1 MELLRNKFHLVLGDP
16 QLHWRDRDGKYT
28 DPRVEMAWQCVV
40 GLGGELEDSANV
52 DRLIAVGS
60 TELRTRLRKI
70 LVDKFNALGMSQ
82 TKFAAALDMHQSE
95 VSWLINGKDTIGLEK
110 LIDLVRKAS
119 QLSTNVATL

>member
-16 QLHWRDRDGKYT
+16 QLHWRDQDGRYT
-28 DPRVEMAWQCVV
+28 DPRVELAWQCVEA
-40 GLGGELEDSANV
+40 LGGDLEDSATV
-52 DRLIAVGS
+52 DRLIVVGP

-70 LVDKFNALGMSQ
+70 LVDKFNALDISQ
-82 TKFAAALDMHQSE
+82 TKFAAALGMHQSE

-119 QLSTNVATL
+119 RL